1 MPSPPDFIAFLFA
14 LSPEPFKIFALLAFL
29 GLSAL

>member
-1 MPSPPDFIAFLFA
+1 MQSTLDFIAFLFA
-14 LSPEPFKIFALLAFL
+14 LSPEPFKIFALLAVL